1 MKTTVVASE
10 DENYKSSNTNV
21 ASGFVTSIRLP
32 DRRIWERAK
41 EYAKER
47 GMSIGAL
54 VAKAL
59 EQYMEREDEILSLL
73 KELRTRIEAI
83 EIAIERVELF
93 PTHPKGIKDEVIGVK
108 EENLPS
114 FLVNNPWVKILS
126 RRGDEH

>member
-1 MKTTVVASE
+1 MKTTVVAFE

-54 VAKAL
+54 VANAL
-59 EQYMEREDEILSLL
+59 EQYMEREDRILSLL

-83 EIAIERVELF
+83 EIAIERMELF
-93 PTHPKGIKDEVIGVK
+93 STHPKGIKDEVIEVK
-108 EENLPS
+108 EEKLPS
-114 FLVNNPWVKILS
+114 FLVDNPWVKILS
-126 RRGDEH
+126 RRGDKH